1 MSIKYHEKI
10 SFDLRGAVSVVAI
23 LTTLRKLLFSEYVY
37 ISQAV
42 KLADAN
48 RRHLENLGAGG
59 NESKK
64 RD

>member
-23 LTTLRKLLFSEYVY
+23 STTLRKLLFSEYVY

-59 NESKK
+59 NESEK